1 MRRIV
6 QFFIERPIWTNASIA
21 LVVMFGLWSVFNL
34 NRSFFPELDPN
45 RIVISVFYPGA
56 SPDEMEEGV
65 SIKVE
70 QSIKGLKGIE
80 HIDVTSQ
87 ENSAQITISAYQDTD
102 MKELLSDVENAVNS
116 INSFPQ
122 GAEKPIIT
130 RLKTNSMSSNVA
142 FVGITAKNPDK
153 INKTDLTKMANK
165 VERDL
170 LNTRVITQIEKQGF
184 PDNELVVNIRE
195 NDLLRFQLSMEEI
208 ASAISLKNNDI
219 TAGVIRGENQEM
231 NIRYNNRTTVP
242 SEIENIIVRT
252 SPTGEKIRIK
262 DVADVKLDYAEGSQE
277 ASFNG
282 KPSISLQIQKTAEED
297 IAAISDAI
305 KNYKKEFNEKYD
317 DYSFEIY
324 FEFNS
329 MLKERINLLSENG
342 VFGLALVLLALGLFL
357 NVKLSA
363 WVAFGIPFSFLGMFI
378 LGMWYGMTINMIS
391 LFGMILVVGILVDDG
406 IVIAENIYAHFEK
419 GKTASKAALDG
430 TMEVLPS
437 VFTSV
442 LTTIL
447 AFSVLLFVEGLEMM
461 REMAFVVIACLSFSL
476 FEAFFVLPSHLS
488 SKKILSENK
497 DTRMNMVI
505 GLILM
510 IVGIVVI
517 YFGSRLIT
525 LEKGVMATLFPFA
538 LMIVGA
544 VIVYTGFSGS
554 PIEQKVR
561 QGAEWFI
568 RKVRDVIFV
577 DFLNLFTSDFKLF
590 NWKFLRVR
598 RIAVFIPLIFTITT
612 ISLLGSGK
620 IGATFFPDIPPDF
633 FNIEVAYSPGDTKV
647 KTRKFIDRATQILLE
662 ENKKIADATGDTM
675 LSYYTSTIGAT
686 MNLGQFG
693 NHVGMVNVYYNSIDD
708 IPVDTLI
715 NRVIRRINAEKE
727 GKLANDFFVGGFNRF
742 GADIEFGMSSE
753 NAVELNAAK
762 KAFKAELSGMEGV
775 QNVKD
780 NSPDGRREVDIKL
793 LPQAEVFG
801 LGKAEVVNQIRNGFF
816 GRETQRVIIGTDEVK
831 IWVRYPE
838 EDRNTVSDLKNMR
851 IKTVTGTAVPL
862 YQVADFSIDRGPE
875 SLKRRDGVRQVKV
888 DATSLYPDSVAVFN
902 TKISEEIVPK
912 IEAAFPGVNFTKMG
926 QFERSQKTGNSM
938 MYMTMIVLVAMIIVI
953 SLHFNSLFQA
963 FMILLVIPAGIAGAI
978 LGHGIVGIPVSVLSA
993 FGMIALLGVLINDA
1007 VVFLDKYNQTILEG
1021 KSSRE
1026 AAYIAAIARFRPI
1039 LLTTITTV
1047 AGLLPLIAE
1056 ESMQAQFLIPMA
1068 VSIAFGVLFGTL
1080 FILAFFPSAILYG
1093 NDIKRIFSYIWTGKY
1108 PKEEE
1113 VETVLHKHNEIQEK
1127 RS

>member
-1 MRRIV
+1 MRKIV
-6 QFFIERPIWTNASIA
+6 QFFIERPIWTNAAIA
-21 LVVMFGLWSVFNL
+21 LVLMFGFWSVLNL

-56 SPDEMEEGV
+56 SPAEMEEGV
-65 SIKVE
+65 SIKIE

-87 ENSAQITISAYQDTD
+87 ENSAQITVSAYQDTD
-102 MKELLSDVENAVNS
+102 MKELLSDVENGVNS

-142 FVGITAKNPDK
+142 FVGITVKNPEK
-153 INKTDLTKMANK
+153 VNKTDLTKMANR

-184 PDNELVVNIRE
+184 PNNELVVSIRE
-195 NDLLRFQLSMEEI
+195 NDLLRYQLSMEEVS
-208 ASAISLKNNDI
+208 SAIGLKNNDI
-219 TAGVIRGENQEM
+219 TAGVIRGANQEM

-242 SEIENIIVRT
+242 SEIENIIIRT
-252 SPTGEKIRIK
+252 TPSGEKIKIK

-277 ASFNG
+277 ARFNG

-305 KNYKKEFNEKYD
+305 KEYKKEFNEKYD

-324 FEFNS
+324 FEFNA
-329 MLKERINLLSENG
+329 MLKDRINLLSENG
-342 VFGLALVLLALGLFL
+342 IFGLALVLLALGLFL

-406 IVIAENIYAHFEK
+406 IVIAENIYSHFEK

-488 SKKILSENK
+488 SKKILSESK
-497 DTRMNMVI
+497 TARMNAVLGFVLMLI
-505 GLILM
+505 GITVM
-510 IVGIVVI
+510 
-517 YFGSRLIT
+517 YYGSRLFISD
-525 LEKGVMATLFPFA
+525 KGVLATLFPFA
-538 LMIVGA
+538 LIIIGAIV
-544 VIVYTGFSGS
+544 VYTGFSGS
-554 PIEQKVR
+554 PIERKVR

-577 DFLNLFTSDFKLF
+577 DFLNFFTSDKKLLNF
-590 NWKFLRVR
+590 RLFRLRR
-598 RIAVFIPLIFTITT
+598 LTVFIPLIFTIST
-612 ISLLGSGK
+612 IGFLATGK

-633 FNIEVAYSPGDTKV
+633 FNIEVAYSPGDTKT
-647 KTRKFIDRATQILLE
+647 KTRDFVNKATQILIE
-662 ENKKIADATGDTM
+662 ENEKIATKTGDTM
-675 LSYYTSTIGAT
+675 LSYYTSTIGAS

-693 NHVGMVNVYYNSIDD
+693 NHVGMVNVYYESIDD
-708 IPVDTLI
+708 VPVDSLI
-715 NRVIRRINAEKE
+715 NRIIRRIGQESE
-727 GKLANDFFVGGFNRF
+727 GKLASDFFVGGFNRF

-753 NAVELNAAK
+753 NAAELNAAK
-762 KAFKAELSGMEGV
+762 KAFKTELTAMEGV

-780 NSPDGRREVDIKL
+780 NSPDGRREIDVQL

-801 LGKAEVVNQIRNGFF
+801 LGKAEVVSQIRNGFF
-816 GRETQRVIIGTDEVK
+816 GREAQRVIIGTDEVK

-838 EDRNTVSDLKNMR
+838 EDRNTITDLKNMR
-851 IKTVTGTAVPL
+851 IKTLSGTAVPL
-862 YQVADFSIDRGPE
+862 HQVANFSIDRGPE

-888 DATSLYPDSVAVFN
+888 DATSVFPDSVANYN
-902 TKISEEIVPK
+902 TQISEKIVPK
-912 IEAAFPGVNFTKMG
+912 IEAAFPGVTFSKMG

-938 MYMTMIVLVAMIIVI
+938 MYMTMIVLVAMVIVI

-963 FMILLVIPAGIAGAI
+963 FLILLVIPAGIAGAI

-1026 AAYIAAIARFRPI
+1026 AAYTAAISRFRPI

-1080 FILAFFPSAILYG
+1080 FILAFFPAAILFG
-1093 NDIKRIFSYIWTGKY
+1093 NDVKRISKWTWIGKL
-1108 PKEEE
+1108 PDERE
-1113 VETVLHKHNEIQEK
+1113 VETALHKHNKIQEK

>member
-1 MRRIV
+1 MRKII

-21 LVVMFGLWSVFNL
+21 LVLMFGLWSLFAL

-45 RIVISVFYPGA
+45 RIIISVFYPGA
-56 SPDEMEEGV
+56 SPEEMEEGV
-65 SIKVE
+65 SIKIE

-87 ENSAQITISAYQDTD
+87 ENTAQISVTAYQDSD
-102 MKELLSDVENAVNS
+102 MDELLSDVENSVNS

-142 FVGITAKNPDK
+142 FVGITVKNPEK
-153 INKTDLTKMANK
+153 VSKTELTEMANK

-184 PDNELVVNIRE
+184 PDNELVVSIRE
-195 NDLLRFQLSMEEI
+195 SDLLRYQLSMEEI
-208 ASAISLKNNDI
+208 SSAISLKNNDI
-219 TAGVIRGENQEM
+219 TAGIIRGADQEM

-242 SEIENIIVRT
+242 SEIEELIIRT
-252 SPTGEKIRIK
+252 TPSGEKIRIK

-277 ASFNG
+277 AKFNG
-282 KPSISLQIQKTAEED
+282 NPSISLQIQKTAEED

-305 KNYKKEFNEKYD
+305 KEYKTAFNKEND
-317 DYSFEIY
+317 DFSFEIY

-329 MLKERINLLSENG
+329 MLKDRINLLSENG

-357 NVKLSA
+357 NIKLSA

-406 IVIAENIYAHFEK
+406 IVIAENIYAHFER
-419 GKTASKAALDG
+419 GKPASKAALDG

-442 LTTIL
+442 VTTIL

-461 REMAFVVIACLSFSL
+461 REMAFVVIACLAFSL

-488 SKKILSENK
+488 SKKILSESSK
-497 DTRMNMVI
+497 SRMGI
-505 GLILM
+505 LSGLILM
-510 IVGIVVI
+510 IVGISI
-517 YFGSRLIT
+517 IFLGSRLIN
-525 LEKGVMATLFPFA
+525 LDNGILASLFPFA
-538 LMIVGA
+538 VIIVGA
-544 VIVYTGFSGS
+544 IIVYSGFSGS
-554 PIEQKVR
+554 PIEHKVR

-568 RKVRDVIFV
+568 KKVRDVIFV
-577 DFLNLFTSDFKLF
+577 DFLNFFTSDKKLF
-590 NWKFLRVR
+590 GIRFLQFR
-598 RIAVFIPLIFTITT
+598 RLSVFIPLIFTIST
-612 ISLLGSGK
+612 IGFLVTGK

-633 FNIEVAYSPGDTKV
+633 FNVEIAYSPGETKA
-647 KTRKFIDRATQILLE
+647 KTRNFIEKATQVLLE
-662 ENKKIADATGDTM
+662 ENQRIENETGQSM
-675 LSYYTSTIGAT
+675 LSYYTSTIGAS
-686 MNLGQFG
+686 MNLGQVG
-693 NHVGMVNVYYNSIDD
+693 NHVGMLNVYYESLDEV
-708 IPVDTLI
+708 PVDTLI
-715 NRVIRRINAEKE
+715 NRIIRRMDRESE
-727 GKLANDFFVGGFNRF
+727 VQLANDFFVGGFNRF
-742 GADIEFGMSSE
+742 GADIEFGLSSE
-753 NAVELNAAK
+753 NAAELNQAK
-762 KAFKAELSGMEGV
+762 SLFKQELMAMDGV

-780 NSPDGRREVDIKL
+780 NSPDGRREVKVNL

-801 LGKAEVVNQIRNGFF
+801 LGKAEVINQIRNGFF
-816 GRETQRVIIGTDEVK
+816 GREAQRVIIGTDEVK

-838 EDRNTVSDLKNMR
+838 EDRNTVTDLKNMR
-851 IKTVTGTAVPL
+851 IKTISGTAVPL
-862 YQVADFSIDRGPE
+862 HQVAEFSIDRGAE

-888 DATSLYPDSVAVFN
+888 DATSMYPDSVANFN
-902 TKISEEIVPK
+902 TQISEEILPK
-912 IEAAFPGVNFTKMG
+912 IEAAFPGVTFSKLG

-963 FMILLVIPAGIAGAI
+963 LLILLVIPAGVAGAI

-1021 KSSRE
+1021 KSSAE
-1026 AAYIAAIARFRPI
+1026 AARIAAIARFRPI

-1080 FILAFFPSAILYG
+1080 FILALFPAAILFG
-1093 NDIKRIFSYIWTGKY
+1093 NDFKRLTKWIWVGRT
-1108 PKEEE
+1108 PKETE
-1113 VETVLHKHNEIQEK
+1113 VETVLFKHKEIQEK